1 MARKY
6 WIETTLQGLSED
18 EIVDWFSKY
27 ILIFESNSKTRGI
40 YLCGRFVKFSPQEY
54 KFLKAVLELK
64 KAKRGESLMKSIG
77 AICNSK
83 KYSLQDYSYIIA
95 KNIKEKITKAFNKEK
110 YMMTAEFEDIE
121 YLKRA
126 KKEDR
131 IKALKESIAKREKL
145 RLEKYKNKTYFVI
158 PTSNSVYWFDLII
171 NDTADNHNNKR
182 LVSTIS
188 YTGYDDDMQEIDLNE
203 YLDKL
208 IYCKNGRF
216 KALWPFASKY

>member
-6 WIETTLQGLSED
+6 WLETTLEGLSES
-18 EIVDWFSKY
+18 EILDLFAKY

-40 YLCGRFVKFSPQEY
+40 YLCGRFVKLSPQEY

-64 KAKRGESLMKSIG
+64 KAKRGESIMKSIG
-77 AICNSK
+77 AVCHSEKNN
-83 KYSLQDYSYIIA
+83 LQDYSYVVV

-110 YMMTAEFEDIE
+110 YMMTAELEEIED
-121 YLKRA
+121 LKRA
-126 KKEDR
+126 KKKER
-131 IKALKESIAKREKL
+131 IQTLKDSLAKREKL

-158 PTSNSVYWFDLII
+158 PTSNSVYWFDSII
-171 NDTADNHNNKR
+171 KDTTENNNTE

-188 YTGYDDDMQEIDLNE
+188 YTGYDDDMQEVDLND

>member
-1 MARKY
+1 M
-6 WIETTLQGLSED
+6 
-18 EIVDWFSKY
+18 F
-27 ILIFESNSKTRGI
+27 
-40 YLCGRFVKFSPQEY
+40 
-54 KFLKAVLELK
+54 
-64 KAKRGESLMKSIG
+64 
-77 AICNSK
+77 
-83 KYSLQDYSYIIA
+83 
-95 KNIKEKITKAFNKEK
+95 
-110 YMMTAEFEDIE
+110 
-121 YLKRA
+121 LKRA

-216 KALWPFASKY
+216 KALWPFASKC

>member
-1 MARKY
+1 
-6 WIETTLQGLSED
+6 
-18 EIVDWFSKY
+18 
-27 ILIFESNSKTRGI
+27 
-40 YLCGRFVKFSPQEY
+40 
-54 KFLKAVLELK
+54 
-64 KAKRGESLMKSIG
+64 MKSIG